1 MACGRWGD
9 GTGGQAGA
17 AVRESSVHVH
27 VHSPFRAKEN
37 VIAPRASVASGS
49 SPQGES
55 PSLCPNVP

>member
-9 GTGGQAGA
+9 GAGGQAGA
-17 AVRESSVHVH
+17 AVVGESSVH